1 MFRGVILICKL
12 TSYTC
17 KTELSCRLCNLI
29 FSGII
34 CGLRVRSMPLVKTN
48 GNEFCLNRTRPP
60 STRQV
65 WDILIY
71 VWDCAHRAGILH
83 LLRSKY
89 NS

>member
-29 FSGII
+29 FSGNI

-48 GNEFCLNRTRPP
+48 GNEFCLNRTLPP
-60 STRQV
+60 SE
-65 WDILIY
+65 
-71 VWDCAHRAGILH
+71 AGVGYFDLC
-83 LLRSKY
+83 LGLRSQ
-89 NS
+89 SGDFAFAEE